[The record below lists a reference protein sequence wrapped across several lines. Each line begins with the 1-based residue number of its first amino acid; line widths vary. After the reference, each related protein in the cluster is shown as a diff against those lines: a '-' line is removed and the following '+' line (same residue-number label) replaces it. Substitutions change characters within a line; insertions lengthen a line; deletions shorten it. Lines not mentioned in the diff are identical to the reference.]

1 MNEIKFKS
9 KWFEKCIRDYLQIQ
23 EGPITQ
29 EQLNVIKYFTVE
41 TTHSLAIAFGS
52 EKLPVKFDFVDAGD
66 EWDCCCISDTGKY
79 GNIESFIDVE
89 TYGKFTFLK
98 IKEEALEAE
107 EALKEVRAALEDEA
121 DSKKTA
127 KEMFQEMK
135 EQKAVMKAF
144 MNNVKEYWPKEE
156 DYAGIEEDENAC
168 NSGMI
173 FPEDFEYLKNVEVLR
188 LKTCEW
194 DVHTL
199 KFLKELPKVK
209 ILEVG
214 EVRLTDLEGIEKL
227 VGLDKLT
234 IWAN

>member
-1 MNEIKFKS
+1 MSEIKFKS

-41 TTHSLAIAFGS
+41 TTHNLAIEFGN
-52 EKLPVKFDFVDAGD
+52 EKLPENFIFVDAGD
-66 EWDCCCISDTGKY
+66 EWDCCCVSDTGKY
-79 GNIESFIDVE
+79 GNVESFIDIE
-89 TYGKFTFLK
+89 TYGEFIFLK
-98 IKEEALEAE
+98 IKEEALKEAQ
-107 EALKEVRAALEDEA
+107 AALEDEA

-135 EQKAVMKAF
+135 EQKAAMKAF
-144 MNNVKEYWPKEE
+144 MNNVKEYWPNEE
-156 DYAGIEEDENAC
+156 DYVGIEEDENAC

-173 FPEDFEYLKNVEVLR
+173 FSEDFVYLKNVEVLR

-194 DVHTL
+194 DIHTL
-199 KFLKELPKVK
+199 KFLKELSKVK

-214 EVRLTDLEGIEKL
+214 EVRLTDLDGIEKL